1 MMAAFQQHLPCGC
14 QAPEQ
19 LREMF
24 AQHLPLGMMTD
35 LAAYALPLDLA
46 FKKQLL
52 AEFRVD
58 VRAQLLL
65 EHLEK
70 QSSREM
76 ASAIAEGFP
85 PQFSLN

>member
-1 MMAAFQQHLPCGC
+1 MMAAFQRHLPGGC

-24 AQHLPLGMMTD
+24 AQNLPLAMMTD

-46 FKKQLL
+46 IKKQLL

-65 EHLEK
+65 EHLES
-70 QSSREM
+70 QSSSEM
-76 ASAIAEGFP
+76 VGAVAEGFP